1 MIFLRGWL
9 LKNVVL
15 LVHFLTKF
23 LCTFQLLIND
33 TEQNVCFNPGFTIT
47 RQNAIS
53 RESSAFFNVY
63 IKARAA
69 AEHGPLVDLNN
80 KKIRATSAEKSC
92 PYGSQIQKVA
102 SGKEIS
108 ILRRS
113 ILLSAKNKGCV
124 LTLAIV

>member
-1 MIFLRGWL
+1 M
-9 LKNVVL
+9 VL

-69 AEHGPLVDLNN
+69 AEHGPLVVLNN

-92 PYGSQIQKVA
+92 PYMVHKLKKLPVE
-102 SGKEIS
+102 KIS

>member
-1 MIFLRGWL
+1 M
-9 LKNVVL
+9 VL
-15 LVHFLTKF
+15 LVLRVFNKVSLY
-23 LCTFQLLIND
+23 LSVIND
-33 TEQNVCFNPGFTIT
+33 AEQNVCFNPGFTIT

-92 PYGSQIQKVA
+92 PYMVHKLKKLPVE
-102 SGKEIS
+102 KIS